1 MPAVWSSMTDMWT
14 FMTRPPQSSTS
25 PRAKSTAPP
34 AGPGPSPGIGP
45 RRAATHPAR
54 RWLRQVTP
62 AFRPGSGNDNGANA
76 IIPPRT
82 MARRALLALISIMSF
97 LACLTAATVSVVHGK
112 AQSWQRQISDE
123 VTIQI
128 RPIDGGNIEDAVA
141 RAVEIALQIPGV
153 RSAGALSSD
162 ESAALLEPWLG
173 QDFDLEVLAVP
184 RLVAVRVAPDADLAG
199 LARRLGDAVP
209 GATVDDHGQW
219 LARLASAA
227 GWVTWSG
234 VAIVLLVLS
243 ATALSVIFA
252 TRGAMASNRDVI
264 EVLHFIGAE
273 DSYVATEFQRHFL
286 ALGLKGAGLGGG
298 VAIGLFLIAGFV
310 SGLGG
315 ERPENAAI
323 RSLFGDIF
331 VGPAGYAATV
341 AIIILVAAAVAVT
354 ARVTVQR
361 TIGELG

>member
-1 MPAVWSSMTDMWT
+1 
-14 FMTRPPQSSTS
+14 MTRAPRPNPPSSDTAS
-25 PRAKSTAPP
+25 PAAAPRAKSMAPP
-34 AGPGPSPGIGP
+34 AEPAPAP
-45 RRAATHPAR
+45 RRGTTHPAR

-62 AFRPGSGNDNGANA
+62 AFRPGTGNDNGANA

-82 MARRALLALISIMSF
+82 MARRALMALISIMSF

-112 AQSWQRQISDE
+112 AESWQRQISDE

-141 RAVEIALQIPGV
+141 RAVDIALQIPGV

-173 QDFDLEVLAVP
+173 RDFDLEVLAVP
-184 RLVAVRVAPDADLAG
+184 RLVAVRVAPDADLAS
-199 LARRLGDAVP
+199 LARRLGEAVP

-219 LARLASAA
+219 LSRLASAA

-243 ATALSVIFA
+243 ATALSVVFA
-252 TRGAMASNRDVI
+252 TRGAMASNHDVI

-273 DSYVATEFQRHFL
+273 DSYIATEFQRHFL
-286 ALGLKGAGLGGG
+286 ALGLKGAAMGGG

-331 VGPAGYAATV
+331 VGPTGYAATV
-341 AIIILVAAAVAVT
+341 AIIILVAAAVAIT
-354 ARVTVQR
+354 ARLTVQR